1 MNTIYAW
8 GYGDILKQ
16 VLEGV
21 ALLFDPS
28 QGLLITLA
36 KIVVL
41 LGFVAV
47 LLGYFSDYGQKDPLR
62 IVKFYVLVIGVWT
75 VFMQVKTTVQIQ
87 DLQMN
92 QVYIVNNVPT
102 AIAKPLAFYSQVQR
116 SLARTVDLV
125 FSHPQACQYSET
137 GFLGC
142 FSPVNASLGVRIT
155 DPYLLMSFN
164 EFIQNCILT
173 NIADGSL
180 NAQQLYLS
188 DNLIFLLGQNLHPS
202 RFTKVYADNTCN
214 YGSGGCSPCREG
226 YEGYACT
233 CCSPCR
239 EGYACTCSDAWGNI
253 QGRIQTYAGSDA
265 TKYIA
270 SITGLTQNAVSQA
283 LSQAPPYLYGI
294 SQTGTALLSQAIAI
308 NHVYDAVRT
317 LAPGVDVA
325 VGSVQRQTE
334 QMGITGAITG
344 GKYLP
349 VIRGVLTVLVVALV
363 PALFIFL
370 FTPLAKAFIVG
381 FITLFNWLTLWV
393 FGEAVMHS
401 LFMAKLHS
409 MGANIVQEG
418 LKPLS
423 MLVLPVIQNNAMDYL
438 AMMGN
443 FYWVIPVISFAVA
456 TGFSIYGFKA
466 VAGATGGQISGRAT
480 AEGIAMSN
488 FSAGQLSFNNQ
499 SFGNTSFGNFGAGG
513 FSFGGYSAWTTSIGQ
528 HQAGHVRQA
537 GDMVQITGGTLGGNA
552 SNVLAYAN
560 KDMTPFLAA
569 QKILGDG
576 AKVSNLEMRDGKI
589 TSMRVVG
596 RNGETLDYDGAKLTF
611 SKGNTTLAWS
621 RTDDGKWV
629 FDSSVSTVIAGQITD
644 GQLRNL
650 SESISKA
657 QQIQEGLS
665 KATTWEQKV
674 AFILQNKEFFESGI
688 LSSFGKVFSSST
700 TWTKDALRNYLSS
713 EDFKKAIEKSQG
725 FREEKG
731 VSWQDVSKKG
741 WTVEGGANLG
751 IGIGMGSGSGSGAP
765 GVTGN
770 VGVSGK
776 VSAQYASFSAKEGKL
791 YILGSDGK
799 VYSLTFTDEMKKGL
813 TESYLKS
820 LTTSSGKAGKSERY
834 GKRGTSTSS
843 DSSHSTTT
851 AEQEI
856 YNLTKAITES
866 LQEQYTSAKSQSAQV
881 SASAITQWLNARKEE
896 YVKQGMDEISAMAQ
910 AGRDFHDLKTRIDRG
925 DMNALTELSNYLGNK
940 LTLKPPPELG
950 NVKTE
955 VQGVERDIQEGKNNL
970 TRLKLDFDER
980 LNITHAQRQQA
991 SKKMPDPRKA
1001 LNSDL
1006 IKEVGKNTKDA
1017 LKLSV
1022 KLEPRFTGV
1031 GQWAKAQEYL
1041 LFEDLGNLNKWIQF
1055 QKAQNQ
1061 YEEDK
1066 IEQNPTS
1073 YPRPVK

>member
-47 LLGYFSDYGQKDPLR
+47 LLGYFSDYGQRDPLR

-142 FSPVNASLGVRIT
+142 FYPVNASLGVRIT

-188 DNLIFLLGQNLHPS
+188 DNLMSLLGQNLHPS
-202 RFTKVYADNTCN
+202 RFTRVYADNTCN

-226 YEGYACT
+226 YACT
-233 CCSPCR
+233 CP
-239 EGYACTCSDAWGNI
+239 DAWSNI
-253 QGRIQTYAGSDA
+253 QGRLQTYAGSDA

-294 SQTGTALLSQAIAI
+294 SQTGTALLAQAIAI

-334 QMGITGAITG
+334 QMGITSAITG
-344 GKYLP
+344 GKYIP

-409 MGANIVQEG
+409 MGVRLVQDG
-418 LKPLS
+418 VKPLS

-528 HQAGHVRQA
+528 HQVGHVRQA
-537 GDMVQITGGTLGGNA
+537 GDMVQITGGTIGGNA
-552 SNVLAYAN
+552 SNVLAYAS
-560 KDMTPFLAA
+560 KDMMPFLVA
-569 QKILGDG
+569 QKILGDD
-576 AKVSNLEMRDGKI
+576 AKVSNLEMRGGMI

-611 SKGNTTLAWS
+611 SKGNTTFAWS

-650 SESISKA
+650 SETISKA

-674 AFILQNKEFFESGI
+674 AFILQNKEFFESGV
-688 LSSFGKVFSSST
+688 LASFGKVFSSNT

-713 EDFKKAIEKSQG
+713 EDFKKALEKSQG

-741 WTVEGGANLG
+741 WVIDVGGKVG
-751 IGIGMGSGSGSGAP
+751 IGLGFGGGIKP
-765 GVTGN
+765 GLTGG
-770 VGVSGK
+770 VGVSSD
-776 VSAQYASFSAKEGKL
+776 VSVQYASFSAKEGKL
-791 YILGSDGK
+791 YLLGSDGK

-820 LTTSSGKAGKSERY
+820 LTTSSGLSGKSESY
-834 GKRGTSTSS
+834 GKKGTHASS
-843 DSSHSTTT
+843 DSSHSTST
-851 AEQEI
+851 AEQEV
-856 YNLTKAITES
+856 YNLMKAITES

-881 SASAITQWLNARKEE
+881 VASGITQWLNARKEE

-910 AGRDFHDLKTRIDRG
+910 ATRDFHDLKTRIDRG

-940 LTLKPPPELG
+940 LTLKPPQELE
-950 NVKTE
+950 NVKE
-955 VQGVERDIQEGKNNL
+955 KVQKVETDIKEGG
-970 TRLKLDFDER
+970 ER
-980 LNITHAQRQQA
+980 LFDLKTGLYDQFGNLHSQRQQIA
-991 SKKMPDPRKA
+991 QRMPDPSKA
-1001 LNSDL
+1001 LNSGL
-1006 IKEVGKNTKDA
+1006 VKEVEKNTKDA
-1017 LKLSV
+1017 LNLSA
-1022 KLEPRFTGV
+1022 KLEPQLTGARQ
-1031 GQWAKAQEYL
+1031 GAKAQEYL
-1041 LFEDLGNLNKWIQF
+1041 LFRDLQNLNKWAKIQEV
-1055 QKAQNQ
+1055 QKQ

-1066 IEQNPTS
+1066 NPE
-1073 YPRPVK
+1073 PRVKEPKNLK

>member
-47 LLGYFSDYGQKDPLR
+47 LLGYFSDYGQRDPLR

-142 FSPVNASLGVRIT
+142 FYPVNASLGVRIT

-188 DNLIFLLGQNLHPS
+188 DNLMSLLGQNLHPS

-226 YEGYACT
+226 Y
-233 CCSPCR
+233 
-239 EGYACTCSDAWGNI
+239 ACTCSDAWSNI
-253 QGRIQTYAGSDA
+253 QGRLQTYAGNDA
-265 TKYIA
+265 TRYIA

-294 SQTGTALLSQAIAI
+294 SQTGTALLAQAIAI

-334 QMGITGAITG
+334 QMGITSAITG

-409 MGANIVQEG
+409 MGVRLVQDG
-418 LKPLS
+418 VKPLS

-528 HQAGHVRQA
+528 HQVGHVRQA
-537 GDMVQITGGTLGGNA
+537 GDMVQITGGTIGGNA
-552 SNVLAYAN
+552 SNVLAHAS
-560 KDMTPFLAA
+560 KDMMPFLAA
-569 QKILGDG
+569 QKILGDD
-576 AKVSNLEMRDGKI
+576 AKVSNLEIRRGKEMGDGMI
-589 TSMRVVG
+589 TSMRVIG
-596 RNGETLDYDGAKLTF
+596 KNGEVLEYDGAKLTF

-621 RTDDGKWV
+621 RTDDGQWV
-629 FDSSVSTVIAGQITD
+629 FDSSVSTAIAGQITD

-650 SESISKA
+650 SETISKA

-674 AFILQNKEFFESGI
+674 AFILQNKEFFESGV
-688 LSSFGKVFSSST
+688 LASFGKVFSSNT

-713 EDFKKAIEKSQG
+713 EDFKKALEKSQG

-741 WTVEGGANLG
+741 WVFDLGGKVG
-751 IGIGMGSGSGSGAP
+751 IGLGVGGGNKIGP
-765 GVTGN
+765 TGN
-770 VGVSGK
+770 VGVSSG
-776 VSAQYASFSAKEGKL
+776 VSVQAASFSAKEGKL

-820 LTTSSGKAGKSERY
+820 LTTSSGLSGKSESY
-834 GKRGTSTSS
+834 GKKGTSTSS

-851 AEQEI
+851 AEQEV

-881 SASAITQWLNARKEE
+881 VASGITQWLNARKGE
-896 YVKQGMDEISAMAQ
+896 YVRQGMDEISAMAQ
-910 AGRDFHDLKTRIDRG
+910 ASRDFHDLKTRIDRG
-925 DMNALTELSNYLGNK
+925 DMNALAELSNYLGNK
-940 LTLKPPPELG
+940 LTLKPSQELE
-950 NVKTE
+950 NVKE
-955 VQGVERDIQEGKNNL
+955 KAQGVKEDIQEGRERL
-970 TRLKLDFDER
+970 LDLKLDSYGLFN
-980 LNITHAQRQQA
+980 NIHSQRQQKA
-991 SKKMPDPRKA
+991 QRMPDPSKA
-1001 LNSDL
+1001 LNSGL
-1006 IKEVGKNTKDA
+1006 VKEVEKNTKDA
-1017 LKLSV
+1017 SKLSAE
-1022 KLEPRFTGV
+1022 LNPRFTGV
-1031 GQWAKAQEYL
+1031 ELWAKAQLNL
-1041 LFEDLGNLNKWIQF
+1041 LFRDRGNLNRWAEIQEV
-1055 QKAQNQ
+1055 QKQ
-1061 YEEDK
+1061 YEKDK
-1066 IEQNPTS
+1066 NPE
-1073 YPRPVK
+1073 PRVKEPKNLK